1 MNSTKF
7 GFAAPL
13 QIDIRQKLGTQRFSE
28 FHSFRWHKLLRGGC
42 KCYKCF
48 VTPPTVPCVTN
59 PRLPQNCRGRVPD
72 FSRFQSAIFQVF
84 SHTQMSIFQVL
95 NVVFPT
101 KSAIFQVPAVPAVPA
116 VLTAI
121 QLVLLYFI
129 ITTTTIKEFGKY
141 LRVASNSN
149 SNVSEAECRDFGSKS
164 GAKSATRRRRRHIDC
179 AVVTTVMSY
188 REHREHPV
196 LFRINCTCHN

>member
-1 MNSTKF
+1 MFFEWSRKF
-7 GFAAPL
+7 LKKLPINPTNARAQL
-13 QIDIRQKLGTQRFSE
+13 IDIRQKLGTQRFSE

-42 KCYKCF
+42 KCY
-48 VTPPTVPCVTN
+48 
-59 PRLPQNCRGRVPD
+59 

-101 KSAIFQVPAVPAVPA
+101 KSAIFQVP
-116 VLTAI
+116 AI

-179 AVVTTVMSY
+179 APGIISY
-188 REHREHPV
+188 QLYLPQLIISKNIINTWSR
-196 LFRINCTCHN
+196 LFIMF